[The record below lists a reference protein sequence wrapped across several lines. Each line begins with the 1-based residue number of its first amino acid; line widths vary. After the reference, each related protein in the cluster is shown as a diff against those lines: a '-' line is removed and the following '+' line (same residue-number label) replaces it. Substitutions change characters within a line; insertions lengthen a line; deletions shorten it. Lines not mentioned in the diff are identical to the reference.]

1 MKLIFSLLLLF
12 GTLEAVYAQ
21 KKPVDDKGFP
31 VIAHKDTL
39 FHIKNKLGSLPAAER
54 AQRSS
59 EKIERLSEG
68 LLFIPDSVKIKSDT
82 IVTDVAYKGSILI
95 SLSNADAAA
104 VGLDR
109 KVLAQTYRQIII
121 RNVEQYKKETDL
133 TELLKRAAMGL
144 LILLVLI
151 VCIFYLNKYFNRFA
165 KWISIKAEKKL
176 GSIKIKD
183 YELINKKN
191 ELLLIN
197 RFLGLLKLF
206 LMVVLVY
213 MALPLIFQLFPW
225 TKSWSDSLLG
235 FVLVPLKSM
244 FGAMVGF
251 FPNFVKI
258 LVVFF
263 VFRYLKRGIKFLSH
277 EIETEKLKITGFYPD
292 WAKPTYN
299 IVRIVLD
306 AFMLV
311 VIWPS
316 IPGSDSDIFKGVS
329 VFLGLL
335 ISFGSSSA
343 ISNGVAGMVITYMR
357 PFAIGDIVRIGEV
370 EGNVLEKSL
379 LVTRLVTV
387 KNEVVTIPNSAIL
400 NGNTINYSSLSKKD
414 GLVLHS
420 EITLGYDI
428 SWQTIHKL
436 LIDAALATEDIIKE
450 KQPYVFQKSLD
461 DWYITYQIN
470 AYTTKPEKMGRIY
483 SELHKNIHDAFDAA
497 GVEIMSPHYK
507 AIRDGNEST
516 IGSNSWKIPKDQSA

>member
-1 MKLIFSLLLLF
+1 MKLIFSLLLLL
-12 GTLEAVYAQ
+12 GVSQGVNAQ
-21 KKPVDDKGFP
+21 TEPIDKGFP
-31 VIAHKDTL
+31 VISHRDTL
-39 FHIKNKLGSLPAAER
+39 FHIKNKLGSLPATER

-59 EKIERLSEG
+59 EKIERLAED
-68 LLFIPDSVKIKSDT
+68 LLFLPDSVKIKSDT
-82 IVTDVAYKGSILI
+82 VVTDVAYKGDILI
-95 SLSNADAAA
+95 SLSNADAGS
-104 VGLDR
+104 VGMDR

-121 RNVEQYKKETDL
+121 KNVEQYKKETDL

-144 LILLVLI
+144 LILFLLI
-151 VCIFYLNKYFNRFA
+151 LCIFYLNKYFNRFTA
-165 KWISIKAEKKL
+165 WLGIKVKDKL
-176 GSIKIKD
+176 GNIKIKD
-183 YELINKKN
+183 YELINREN

-197 RFLGLLKLF
+197 RVLGLLKLF
-206 LMVVLVY
+206 LIVMLVY
-213 MALPLIFQLFPW
+213 VALPLIFQLFPW
-225 TKSWSDSLLG
+225 TKPWSDRLIS

-244 FGAMVGF
+244 FGAIVNF
-251 FPNFVKI
+251 IPNFIKI
-258 LVVFF
+258 LVIFF
-263 VFRYLKRGIKFLSH
+263 VFRYLKKGIRFLSH

-357 PFAIGDIVRIGEV
+357 PFAIGDTVKIGDV
-370 EGNVLEKSL
+370 EGDVLEKSL

-387 KNEVVTIPNSAIL
+387 KNEIVTIPNSAIL
-400 NGNTINYSSLSKKD
+400 NGNTINYSSLSKKG

-420 EITLGYDI
+420 KITLGYDI
-428 SWQTIHKL
+428 PWQTIHKL
-436 LIDAALATEDIIKE
+436 LIEAALATEDIIKE

-461 DWYITYQIN
+461 DWYVTYQIN
-470 AYTTKPEKMGRIY
+470 AYTSKPEKMGRIY

-497 GVEIMSPHYK
+497 GVEIMSPHYR

-516 IGSNSWKIPKDQSA
+516 IGKGE